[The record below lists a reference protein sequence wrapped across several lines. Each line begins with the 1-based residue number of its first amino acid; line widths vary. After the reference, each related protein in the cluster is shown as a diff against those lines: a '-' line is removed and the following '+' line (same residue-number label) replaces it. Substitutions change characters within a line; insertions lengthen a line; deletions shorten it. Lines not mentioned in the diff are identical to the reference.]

1 MQRLFNFTQ
10 DLTRLKQFAQFMINF
25 KEKSQV
31 FIMGMMAGLIIA
43 GGFFILKLDDYF
55 KELNFYK
62 NVAKTFYLNSKSSE
76 STIISSDTKNPEEI
90 KPNRIGTKKRV
101 SSMVDSTHTKTNF
114 VLNADT
120 LNNHLAKDS
129 TSFSNNTEDIV
140 VRKDELLSTKTI
152 EVINLDPLESNVN
165 HSDSLLQKVSG
176 IRDDRNSAK
185 QYFNVELWQ
194 SPLNY
199 KGYKMSK
206 YKIVVY
212 GISSAD
218 AVKVYKIDEE
228 FYLKNASLVYKLE
241 QSNDFKPYQ
250 FVSDQSIISKL
261 K

>member
-1 MQRLFNFTQ
+1 
-10 DLTRLKQFAQFMINF
+10 MINF

-76 STIISSDTKNPEEI
+76 SIIKTTDTKPSEGTT
-90 KPNRIGTKKRV
+90 PNKNYTKKRIY
-101 SSMVDSTHTKTNF
+101 SKVDSTNKKANF
-114 VLNADT
+114 ILNADT
-120 LNNHLAKDS
+120 LKNYLTKDS
-129 TSFSNNTEDIV
+129 LSINDPTEDIV
-140 VRKDELLSTKTI
+140 VKKDELLSTKTI
-152 EVINLDPLESNVN
+152 EVINLNPLSSTTN

-185 QYFNVELWQ
+185 QFFNVELWQ

-218 AVKVYKIDEE
+218 AIKMYKIDEDI
-228 FYLKNASLVYKLE
+228 YIKNASVVYKLE

-250 FVSDQSIISKL
+250 FITDPSILNKL

>member
-1 MQRLFNFTQ
+1 MF
-10 DLTRLKQFAQFMINF
+10 NF

-76 STIISSDTKNPEEI
+76 SVIKSTNTEQSEDKQSKKIIS
-90 KPNRIGTKKRV
+90 KKKY
-101 SSMVDSTHTKTNF
+101 SSSNDSTNATLKKTNF
-114 VLNADT
+114 VVNADS
-120 LNNHLAKDS
+120 LNTYLSKDS
-129 TSFSNNTEDIV
+129 LSITNNSPEDIIV
-140 VRKDELLSTKTI
+140 KKDELLSTKTV
-152 EVINLDPLESNVN
+152 EVINLNPVVN
-165 HSDSLLQKVSG
+165 TTNYSDSLLQKVSG
-176 IRDDRNSAK
+176 IRDDRNSTN
-185 QYFNVELWQ
+185 QFFNIELWQ

-212 GISSAD
+212 GVASAD
-218 AVKVYKIDEE
+218 AIKVYKMDDAI
-228 FYLKNASLVYKLE
+228 YLKNASSVYKLE

-250 FVSDQSIISKL
+250 FITDQTIINKL

>member
-1 MQRLFNFTQ
+1 
-10 DLTRLKQFAQFMINF
+10 MINF

-55 KELNFYK
+55 TELNFYK

-76 STIISSDTKNPEEI
+76 SIIKSSDTKDSEEI
-90 KPNRIGTKKRV
+90 IANKVNTKKRI
-101 SSMVDSTHTKTNF
+101 SSNVDSTNKKTNF

-120 LNNHLAKDS
+120 LNNHFGKDS
-129 TSFSNNTEDIV
+129 ISSNTIFPEDIV
-140 VRKDELLSTKTI
+140 VRKDELLSTKTV
-152 EVINLDPLESNVN
+152 EVINLNPVESNAN

-176 IRDDRNSAK
+176 VRDDKNSAK
-185 QYFNVELWQ
+185 QFFNVELWQ

-212 GISSAD
+212 GVSSAD
-218 AVKVYKIDEE
+218 AIKVYKIDEDIY
-228 FYLKNASLVYKLE
+228 FKNTSVVYKLE
-241 QSNDFKPYQ
+241 QSNDFKPYL
-250 FVSDQSIISKL
+250 SITDQSIISKL